1 MRWLNRFAYR
11 YGKYA
16 IKNIMSYIA
25 GGMALVY
32 ILDYV
37 FAMTGKLEY
46 GTLQSLLYFN
56 RELIFQGQVWR
67 IITFLFIPS
76 SSNVIFLIFAIMF
89 YYMLGQGLEQEWG
102 APQLNLYL
110 LIGYLCTLVGG
121 FIMGYTTATY
131 LYLSLFFAFAIYFP
145 DFMIRIFYIIPVKI
159 KYLAILD
166 AVLFIWSLITSTW
179 YVKIAI
185 LISIANLILFFYKQ
199 AWDRIK
205 LEYVHIKSKIKYN
218 RK

>member
-1 MRWLNRFAYR
+1 MRWLNRLAYR

-37 FAMTGKLEY
+37 FAMTGRLEY

-110 LIGYLCTLVGG
+110 LIGYLGTLVGG
-121 FIMGYTTATY
+121 FIILPNGILPPVRMLCQIAG
-131 LYLSLFFAFAIYFP
+131 LGELLCVQEIDVPILQHFQ
-145 DFMIRIFYIIPVKI
+145 MCIR
-159 KYLAILD
+159 
-166 AVLFIWSLITSTW
+166 
-179 YVKIAI
+179 
-185 LISIANLILFFYKQ
+185 
-199 AWDRIK
+199 DR
-205 LEYVHIKSKIKYN
+205 S
-218 RK
+218 